1 MLNPRHLPPPCLLYL
16 ILVLQMYICFT
27 LQKDFFFNGRRQSQI
42 LCVLVSFLA
51 ILNFIECLLS
61 TVIYLARLR
70 DKLIRNPTLVIQDA
84 FRAFHNDL
92 DQVQKYLL
100 PLHIGSVQKGEVNTN
115 FSLEKDFRNLRETA
129 ENMVLIIFISL
140 IKNKIIVD
148 FY

>member
-1 MLNPRHLPPPCLLYL
+1 MLNPRHLPPPFLLYL
-16 ILVLQMYICFT
+16 IFIFVLLYRRI
-27 LQKDFFFNGRRQSQI
+27 FFFNGRRQSQI
-42 LCVLVSFLA
+42 LCVLVFFLA
-51 ILNFIECLLS
+51 FLNYIEHLLS
-61 TVIYLARLR
+61 TVIYLARMW
-70 DKLIRNPTLVIQDA
+70 DKLIMNPTLVIQDA

>member
-1 MLNPRHLPPPCLLYL
+1 M
-16 ILVLQMYICFT
+16 
-27 LQKDFFFNGRRQSQI
+27 
-42 LCVLVSFLA
+42 
-51 ILNFIECLLS
+51 
-61 TVIYLARLR
+61 
-70 DKLIRNPTLVIQDA
+70 NPTLVIQDA

-148 FY
+148 F